1 MKNIICKIAIVWSV
15 LSMPYV
21 MANPEQI
28 ELEAKAF
35 TTSLEKHLRLIKAR
49 FPNDPNA
56 LRAVV
61 EEVIL
66 TNVDAKYFAYK
77 VLGKHVTKM
86 TELQKLSFVDL
97 LKTSMVNNYIAVLKH
112 YNNESLLL
120 ETVNK
125 SESGKTAKAKIL
137 IAPVNNSGE
146 KDKKI
151 VLAWRYNKEK
161 GVWKIYDLEAE
172 GISLLQSKQ
181 KEIASII
188 NKQGIENM
196 LDLLGNKAKITKN
209 PEG

>member
-1 MKNIICKIAIVWSV
+1 
-15 LSMPYV
+15 
-21 MANPEQI
+21 MANSEQI
-28 ELEAKAF
+28 EHEAKAF
-35 TTSLEKHLRLIKAR
+35 TTSLEKHLRLIKVR
-49 FPNDPNA
+49 FPDDPNA

-120 ETVNK
+120 EAVNK
-125 SESGKTAKAKIL
+125 SESGKTAKTRIL
-137 IAPVNNSGE
+137 ITPVNNSAA

-188 NKQGIENM
+188 NKQGVENM
-196 LDLLGNKAKITKN
+196 LDLLGNKAKTTKSI
-209 PEG
+209 EG